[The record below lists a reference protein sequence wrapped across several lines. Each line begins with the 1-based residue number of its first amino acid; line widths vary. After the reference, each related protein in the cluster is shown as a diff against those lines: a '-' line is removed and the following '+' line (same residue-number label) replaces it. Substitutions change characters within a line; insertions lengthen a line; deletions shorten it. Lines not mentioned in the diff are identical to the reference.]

1 MGILNHNL
9 PLEKKDGLHACQAV
23 WPNMPPALIAPP
35 DWAVQ
40 PAPCQ
45 PQPWINPVGLL
56 FLVWAI
62 TPPGVHERSSV
73 LQSMLRFA
81 TESKYQEEGRKT
93 RQDGIDWWKSHC
105 FQCWRRGGSKERK
118 SRSGK
123 RRKRRA
129 KQGTTRQNQGW
140 VEQGTLGKA
149 SLVQESKKQKQEDQ
163 ERWQ

>member
-1 MGILNHNL
+1 
-9 PLEKKDGLHACQAV
+9 
-23 WPNMPPALIAPP
+23 MP
-35 DWAVQ
+35 
-40 PAPCQ
+40 
-45 PQPWINPVGLL
+45 
-56 FLVWAI
+56 
-62 TPPGVHERSSV
+62 SSV
-73 LQSMLRFA
+73 AQHAGVDCPTRLGGTARSVPTTAMDQSGGLALFRSFWYGPYNILAFMSGAACYKACCVSRP
-81 TESKYQEEGRKT
+81 SRKT
-93 RQDGIDWWKSHC
+93 RQDGIDWWKSRC